1 MQIRNIKYPADVIVA
16 GQVMRTMLA
25 NWTLDSIMPKKRD
38 IDPPDFQKIMDNT
51 FDNEGQFLVEHIDTA
66 EEREVQL
73 QNIAGVS
80 MAYVNGSKLK
90 LCSRFQAEM
99 PQAC

>member
-1 MQIRNIKYPADVIVA
+1 
-16 GQVMRTMLA
+16 MRTMLA

-66 EEREVQL
+66 EEREVRL

-80 MAYVNGSKLK
+80 MAYVNASKLK